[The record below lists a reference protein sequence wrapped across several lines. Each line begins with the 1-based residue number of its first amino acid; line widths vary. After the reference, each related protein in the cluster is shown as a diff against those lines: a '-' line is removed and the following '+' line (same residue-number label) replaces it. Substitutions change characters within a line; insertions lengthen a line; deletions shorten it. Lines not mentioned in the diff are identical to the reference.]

1 MRKSL
6 RTLQLDCLDLVQL
19 HWYAPRGDWPGDAGG
34 ARALFSCSVSIG
46 IAVAAEGTVAMGVQ
60 LEAECFPKCSAPGY
74 DACVPR
80 HACAPSSIRWDYSI
94 PGMVDTAKSL
104 ADLQAKGLIKHVG
117 LTNMV
122 RGRNFPRG

>member
-80 HACAPSSIRWDYSI
+80 HACAPSS
-94 PGMVDTAKSL
+94 T
-104 ADLQAKGLIKHVG
+104 QVG
-117 LTNMV
+117 L
-122 RGRNFPRG
+122 RYPRHGGHCQEPGGPAG